1 MTHRTARLVGPLRRL
16 LRRRRPR
23 AEAKGPTVRNVG
35 FPSSPV
41 SPRVPV
47 PVPGIGLGS
56 LGMPVEK
63 AGVVK

>member
-23 AEAKGPTVRNVG
+23 AEAKGPTVHHVG

-41 SPRVPV
+41 SPRV